1 MREFFNKIAPQR
13 TINQITG
20 AAISFKIAAGLNV
33 KLPST
38 TVLDMS
44 NEVSKNEYISIP
56 KIERITTRPE
66 KAPLLILSNVKPIV
80 VDKKAITI
88 HIRDAWNVSI

>member
-1 MREFFNKIAPQR
+1 MIAQIPQYLSVWVCLSLR
-13 TINQITG
+13 NSSTKLLPSTMNQITG

-44 NEVSKNEYISIP
+44 KEVSKNEYISIP

-66 KAPLLILSNVKPIV
+66 NAPL
-80 VDKKAITI
+80 
-88 HIRDAWNVSI
+88 